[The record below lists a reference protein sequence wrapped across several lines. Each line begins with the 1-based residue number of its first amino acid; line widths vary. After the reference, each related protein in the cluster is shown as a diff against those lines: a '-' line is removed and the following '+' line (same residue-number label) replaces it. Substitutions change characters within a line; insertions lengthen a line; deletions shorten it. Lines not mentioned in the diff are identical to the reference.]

1 MQLTT
6 KGHSSF
12 CENMFPKCLT
22 LINHVIFNTV
32 ATLQYMGKHL
42 SMQQETKAYVS
53 GFPLGCSL
61 QLSLME
67 REP

>member
-1 MQLTT
+1 M
-6 KGHSSF
+6 
-12 CENMFPKCLT
+12 
-22 LINHVIFNTV
+22 V

-42 SMQQETKAYVS
+42 SMQQETKPYVY

-67 REP
+67 REPLVQL